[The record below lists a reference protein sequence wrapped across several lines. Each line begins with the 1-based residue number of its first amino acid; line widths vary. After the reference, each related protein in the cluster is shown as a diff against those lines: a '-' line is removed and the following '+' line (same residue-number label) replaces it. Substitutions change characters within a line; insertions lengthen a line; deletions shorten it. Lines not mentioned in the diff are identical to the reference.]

1 MSKDAAIAGSAPD
14 ITPIYFAPAV
24 IGLGLVMDAIY
35 QWRVLG
41 TFYPGEAFI
50 VVLLLAFFPYLLMR
64 GPVDRIAR
72 WWMGDAVPKKT
83 R

>member
-1 MSKDAAIAGSAPD
+1 
-14 ITPIYFAPAV
+14 
-24 IGLGLVMDAIY
+24 MDAIY